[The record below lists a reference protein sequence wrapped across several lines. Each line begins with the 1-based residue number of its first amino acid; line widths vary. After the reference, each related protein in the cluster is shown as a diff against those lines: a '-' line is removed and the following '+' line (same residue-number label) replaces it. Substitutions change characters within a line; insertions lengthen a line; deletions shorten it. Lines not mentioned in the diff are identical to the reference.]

1 MKDLPAM
8 DDYRRAAILKL
19 LAQMRTLALTCK
31 ANGDSCKCASAAM
44 RESNKELFALLK

>member
-1 MKDLPAM
+1 M

-19 LAQMRTLALTCK
+19 LAQMCTLALICK

-44 RESNKELFALLK
+44 RESNAEMDDEVRNERS